1 MALADYTPV
10 RAPVEFKGGSFD
22 VRGLSLDDVSVLMR
36 SHLPDVEAIVD
47 LLAKGNA
54 GAEFDVTSVM
64 EHAITLVK
72 EAPGLVA
79 NLIALAADDPDNV
92 DKVRSMP
99 LPIQVRAIETICN
112 LTFEEA
118 GGPKKFF
125 ESLVHLLS
133 SLRPAR

>member
-22 VRGLSLDDVSVLMR
+22 VRGLSLEDVSVLMR
-36 SHLPDVEAIVD
+36 SHLPDVEAIID
-47 LLAKGNA
+47 LMAKGNA
-54 GAEFDVTSVM
+54 GGEFDVTSVM
-64 EHAITLVK
+64 EHAITIVK
-72 EAPGLVA
+72 EAPGLAA

-92 DKVRSMP
+92 DKARSMP
-99 LPIQVRAIETICN
+99 LPLQVRAIEKICEV
-112 LTFEEA
+112 TFEEA

-125 ESLVHLLS
+125 ESLVRLLS